1 MVGREES
8 QERYATRG
16 RWKPGAFRRRRTPVK
31 KFVESTGK
39 FCDRLVAARVREGLT
54 LQQLADKAGLG
65 KPRVVKLENGYAS
78 PSVDDVRRLTRAL
91 NCEAD
96 YLLATRP
103 GLDDA
108 HADQHLR
115 HRARNPRLIPDA

>member
-1 MVGREES
+1 M
-8 QERYATRG
+8 
-16 RWKPGAFRRRRTPVK
+16 K

-39 FCDRLVAARVREGLT
+39 FCDRLAAARVREGLS
-54 LQQLADKAGLG
+54 LKQAAEKSGLG
-65 KPRVVKLENGYAS
+65 YQRVLKLENGYAS
-78 PSVDDVRRLTRAL
+78 PNVDDVRRLARAL

-108 HADQHLR
+108 HAEQHLR
-115 HRARNPRLIPDA
+115 HRVRNPRLIPDA